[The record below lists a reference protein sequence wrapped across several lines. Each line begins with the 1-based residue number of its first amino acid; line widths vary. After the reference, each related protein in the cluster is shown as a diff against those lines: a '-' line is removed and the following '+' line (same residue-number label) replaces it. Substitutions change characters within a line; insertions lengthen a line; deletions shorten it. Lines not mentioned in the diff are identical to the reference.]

1 MPGSLGHAKLP
12 RVIRFGDCAVD
23 VGAREVR
30 LHGRVQ
36 HLEPRAFDVLAYL
49 LAHHE
54 RVVAKEELLDEVWG
68 DRFVSESALTT
79 RIKEIRRAIG
89 DDGTQQRLV
98 RNVRGLGYR
107 FIGELVADDRPRRAP
122 IIGRSGDVT
131 AVVELVGSSRLVT
144 LVGPGG
150 VGKTRLAVE
159 VAAKLAGHAGSG
171 SAFVDLAAIVDPD
184 AIVPALLHAAGIRA
198 DAGEPAAALRTLG
211 ELDAVVVLDNCEHL
225 VDAVA
230 SVVETVMGAPG
241 RARIL
246 ATSRERL
253 GVTDEQV
260 WPVTPL
266 DRLAARSLFLER
278 AGVAAVG
285 SVPADVDVASVDR
298 IVDAVDRL
306 PLAIE
311 MAAARLSSMGLD
323 ELATI
328 VATRLDLLRSPV
340 RGTTDRHRTLTTLIA
355 WSEEL
360 LDPDERT
367 AFAELAVFAGPVSMA
382 DLTGVLSGHDA
393 FDHVCRLVDRS
404 LAVVD
409 ATNGPARYRLL
420 EIVRRSATVRLD
432 ETGAVA
438 RRHAAWFTAITE
450 DADQML
456 RTPAERE
463 GRTRIE
469 DRRDELRAAHRW
481 ATSREPDL
489 AARLTAAVQLHA
501 HTSLWSEPAE
511 WAHRLSLVID
521 PHDAVAPHV
530 WAAMANAA
538 AHAGRLTDGLQLAE
552 RALASD
558 DLRVA
563 AVALEAIAD
572 IAMYQGDLTRCGDA
586 ARRLADVGQRLDD
599 LHATVLGHVD
609 QALALVYAD
618 DHAALPILDGLDRAG
633 LAPSD
638 RAWILFAEGEALAK
652 VDPVRSLEAFDN
664 AIDVADDVGNKFLSG
679 VARVAASSVHA
690 RSGEP
695 QRALQAFA
703 GIIDEWR
710 HQGNVTHLV
719 ISLRNLAELFARVGA
734 LEAAGEL
741 LGALQ
746 PRSVAAAYGAE
757 AQRLAEAMA
766 TLERTAGEHNVAGWV
781 ARGGRHDLR
790 EATNTALATIATLTH
805 TEQTQRNGKPA

>member
-1 MPGSLGHAKLP
+1 M
-12 RVIRFGDCAVD
+12 
-23 VGAREVR
+23 
-30 LHGRVQ
+30 
-36 HLEPRAFDVLAYL
+36 
-49 LAHHE
+49 
-54 RVVAKEELLDEVWG
+54 
-68 DRFVSESALTT
+68 
-79 RIKEIRRAIG
+79 
-89 DDGTQQRLV
+89 
-98 RNVRGLGYR
+98 
-107 FIGELVADDRPRRAP
+107 
-122 IIGRSGDVT
+122 T
-131 AVVELVGSSRLVT
+131 AVVELLGSSRLVT
-144 LVGPGG
+144 LTGPGG

-159 VAAKLAGHAGSG
+159 VADNLAGRVGAG
-171 SAFVDLAAIVDPD
+171 SAFVDLAVIVDPD
-184 AIVPALLHAAGIRA
+184 AIVPALLHCVGIGA
-198 DAGEPAAALRTLG
+198 DVGDPAAALRTLG
-211 ELDAVVVLDNCEHL
+211 ELDALVVLDNCEHL
-225 VDAVA
+225 IDAVA
-230 SVVETVMGAPG
+230 SVVETVTGAPG

-253 GVTDEQV
+253 GAKDEQV

-278 AGVAAVG
+278 ARVAAGPV
-285 SVPADVDVASVDR
+285 SAEVDVVSVDR

-311 MAAARLSSMGLD
+311 MAAARLSSTGLD

-360 LDPDERT
+360 LDPGERT
-367 AFAELAVFAGPVSMA
+367 AFAELAVFAGPVSMV
-382 DLTGVLSGHDA
+382 DLTGVLSGDDA

-404 LAVVD
+404 LAVVE
-409 ATNGPARYRLL
+409 ATNGAARYRLL
-420 EIVRRSATVRLD
+420 ETVRRSATVRLD
-432 ETGAVA
+432 DTGVVA

-450 DADQML
+450 DADRML
-456 RTPAERE
+456 RTPAERD

-469 DRRDELRAAHRW
+469 ARRDELRAAHRW
-481 ATSREPDL
+481 ATSQAPGM

-511 WAHRLSLVID
+511 WADRLSLVID
-521 PHDAVAPHV
+521 PHDANAPHV

-552 RALASD
+552 RALASH
-558 DLRVA
+558 DLRAA

-572 IAMYQGDLTRCGDA
+572 IAMYQGALARCGDA
-586 ARRLADVGQRLDD
+586 ARQLSDVGRRLDD
-599 LHATVLGHVD
+599 LHVTVLGHVD

-618 DHAALPILDGLDRAG
+618 DYAAALPILDGLTRER

-638 RAWILFAEGEALAK
+638 RAWILYAEGEALAEA
-652 VDPVRSLEAFDN
+652 DPVRSLEAFDK
-664 AIDVADDVGNKFLSG
+664 AIDLADDVGNRFLGG
-679 VARVAASSVHA
+679 VARVAATSVHA

-710 HQGNVTHLV
+710 RQGNVTHLV

-734 LEAAGEL
+734 IEAAGEL

-746 PRSVAAAYGAE
+746 ARSVASAYGAE
-757 AQRLAEAMA
+757 AQRLAEAAA
-766 TLERTAGEHNVAGWV
+766 TLERTAGEHNVARWV

-790 EATNTALATIATLTH
+790 EATTTALATITALTH
-805 TEQTQRNGKPA
+805 TEPTPTNGKSA

>member
-1 MPGSLGHAKLP
+1 MPLGHAKLR
-12 RVIRFGDCAVD
+12 RVIRFDDCAVD
-23 VGAREVR
+23 VAAREVR
-30 LHGRVQ
+30 LHGRVR

-49 LAHHE
+49 LAHRE
-54 RVVAKEELLDEVWG
+54 RVVPKEELLDEVWG

-98 RNVRGLGYR
+98 RNIRGRGYR
-107 FIGELVADDRPRRAP
+107 FIGQLVADEGRRRPP
-122 IIGRSGDVT
+122 IIGRSADVT
-131 AVVELVGSSRLVT
+131 DLVELLGSSRLVT

-159 VAAKLAGHAGSG
+159 VAANLAGRVGGG
-171 SAFVDLAAIVDPD
+171 SAFVDLAVIVDPD
-184 AIVPALLHAAGIRA
+184 AIVPALLHCVGIRA
-198 DAGEPAAALRTLG
+198 DVGDPAAALRTLG
-211 ELDAVVVLDNCEHL
+211 ELDVVVVLDNCEHL

-230 SVVETVMGAPG
+230 SVVEMVTGAPG

-253 GVTDEQV
+253 GVKDEQV

-266 DRLAARSLFLER
+266 DHLAARSLFLER
-278 AGVAAVG
+278 AGVASAG
-285 SVPADVDVASVDR
+285 SMSAEVDVALVDR

-311 MAAARLSSMGLD
+311 MAAARLSSTGLD
-323 ELATI
+323 ELAMI

-360 LDPDERT
+360 LDPGERM
-367 AFAELAVFAGPVSMA
+367 AFAELAVFAGPVSMV
-382 DLTGVLSGHDA
+382 DIVGVLSGDDA

-420 EIVRRSATVRLD
+420 ETVRRSATVRLD
-432 ETGAVA
+432 DTGAVA
-438 RRHAAWFTAITE
+438 GRHAAWFTAIAE

-521 PHDAVAPHV
+521 PHDAIAAHV

-538 AHAGRLTDGLQLAE
+538 AHAGRLTDGLLLAE

-558 DLRVA
+558 DLRAA

-572 IAMYQGDLTRCGDA
+572 IAMYQGDLARCGDA
-586 ARRLADVGQRLDD
+586 ARQLSDVGRRLDD

-609 QALALVYAD
+609 QALALVYGD
-618 DHAALPILDGLDRAG
+618 DHDAALPILDGLTRER

-638 RAWILFAEGEALAK
+638 RAWILYAEGEALAA
-652 VDPVRSLEAFDN
+652 VDPARSLEAFDQ
-664 AIDVADDVGNKFLSG
+664 AIDLADDVGNRFLGG
-679 VARVAASSVHA
+679 VARVAATSVHA

-695 QRALQAFA
+695 QRALRAFA
-703 GIIDEWR
+703 VIIDEWR
-710 HQGNVTHLV
+710 RQGNVTHLV
-719 ISLRNLAELFARVGA
+719 ISLRNLVELFARVGA

-757 AQRLAEAMA
+757 AQRLTEAAA
-766 TLERTAGEHNVAGWV
+766 TLERTAGERTVARWV

-790 EATNTALATIATLTH
+790 EATSTALATIATLTDREP
-805 TEQTQRNGKPA
+805 TSPSRR

>member
-1 MPGSLGHAKLP
+1 
-12 RVIRFGDCAVD
+12 
-23 VGAREVR
+23 
-30 LHGRVQ
+30 
-36 HLEPRAFDVLAYL
+36 VLAYL
-49 LAHHE
+49 LAHRE
-54 RVVAKEELLDEVWG
+54 RLVPKEELLDEVWG

-89 DDGTQQRLV
+89 DDGSHQRLV
-98 RNVRGLGYR
+98 LNVRGRGYR
-107 FIGELVADDRPRRAP
+107 FIGQLVADEGRRRPP
-122 IIGRSGDVT
+122 IIGRSADVT
-131 AVVELVGSSRLVT
+131 DVVELLGSSRLVT

-159 VAAKLAGHAGSG
+159 VADNLAGRFGAGSV
-171 SAFVDLAAIVDPD
+171 FVDLAVIVDPD
-184 AIVPALLHAAGIRA
+184 AIVPALLHGVGIRA
-198 DAGEPAAALRTLG
+198 DVGDQADALRTLG

-225 VDAVA
+225 VDTVA
-230 SVVETVMGAPG
+230 SVVDTVTGAPG

-253 GVTDEQV
+253 GAAGEQV

-278 AGVAAVG
+278 ARSAAAGPV
-285 SVPADVDVASVDR
+285 SAEVDVVSVDR

-311 MAAARLSSMGLD
+311 MAAARLSSTGLD

-328 VATRLDLLRSPV
+328 VATRLDLLRSPI
-340 RGTTDRHRTLTTLIA
+340 RGTSDRHRTLTTLIA

-367 AFAELAVFAGPVSMA
+367 SFAELAVFAGPVSMVDIA
-382 DLTGVLSGHDA
+382 GVLSGDDA

-409 ATNGPARYRLL
+409 ATSGPARYRLL
-420 EIVRRSATVRLD
+420 ETVRRSATARLD
-432 ETGAVA
+432 DTGAVA
-438 RRHAAWFTAITE
+438 RRHASWFTEVTE
-450 DADQML
+450 NADRML
-456 RTPAERE
+456 RTSAESD
-463 GRTRIE
+463 GRASIGA
-469 DRRDELRAAHRW
+469 RRDELRAAHRW
-481 ATSREPDL
+481 ATSHEPDL

-501 HTSLWSEPAE
+501 HTSLWNEPAE
-511 WAHRLSLVID
+511 WADRLSLVVS
-521 PHDAVAPHV
+521 PHDASAAHV

-538 AHAGRLTDGLQLAE
+538 AHGGRLTEGLLLAE

-558 DLRVA
+558 DLRAA

-572 IAMYQGDLTRCGDA
+572 IAMYQGDLARCGDA
-586 ARRLADVGQRLDD
+586 ARQLSDVGRRLDD
-599 LHATVLGHVD
+599 LHVTVLGHVD

-618 DHAALPILDGLDRAG
+618 DHGAALPIIDGLNRER

-638 RAWILFAEGEALAK
+638 RAWILYAEGEALAEA
-652 VDPVRSLEAFDN
+652 DPARSLEAFDK
-664 AIDVADDVGNKFLSG
+664 AIDLADDVGNPFLGG
-679 VARVAASSVHA
+679 VARVAATSVHA

-703 GIIDEWR
+703 GIIDDWR
-710 HQGNVTHLV
+710 RQGNVTHLV

-741 LGALQ
+741 LGSLQ
-746 PRSVAAAYGAE
+746 SRSVAAAYGAE
-757 AQRLAEAMA
+757 AQRLAEAAA
-766 TLERTAGEHNVAGWV
+766 TLERAAGERNVARWL

-790 EATNTALATIATLTH
+790 EATNTALATIATLTD
-805 TEQTQRNGKPA
+805 TGPTQQNGRPA

>member
-1 MPGSLGHAKLP
+1 MAVGHAKLR
-12 RVIRFGDCAVD
+12 RVIRFDDCAVD
-23 VGAREVR
+23 VAAREVR

-49 LAHHE
+49 LAHRE

-98 RNVRGLGYR
+98 RNIRGRGYR
-107 FIGELVADDRPRRAP
+107 FIGQLVADEGRRRPP
-122 IIGRSGDVT
+122 IIGRSADVT
-131 AVVELVGSSRLVT
+131 DVVELLGSSRLVT
-144 LVGPGG
+144 LIGPGG

-159 VAAKLAGHAGSG
+159 VAANLAGRVGGG
-171 SAFVDLAAIVDPD
+171 SAFVDLAVIVDPD
-184 AIVPALLHAAGIRA
+184 AIVPALLHCVGIRA
-198 DAGEPAAALRTLG
+198 DVGDPAAALRTLG

-230 SVVETVMGAPG
+230 SVVETVTGAPG

-278 AGVAAVG
+278 AGVAAAG
-285 SVPADVDVASVDR
+285 SVSAEVDVVSVDR

-311 MAAARLSSMGLD
+311 MAAARLSSTGLD

-367 AFAELAVFAGPVSMA
+367 AFAELAVFAGPVSMV
-382 DLTGVLSGHDA
+382 DLTGVLSGDDA

-420 EIVRRSATVRLD
+420 ETVRRSATVRLD
-432 ETGAVA
+432 DTGAVA

-456 RTPAERE
+456 RTPAESE

-481 ATSREPDL
+481 ATSQEPDL

-511 WAHRLSLVID
+511 WADRLSLVID
-521 PHDAVAPHV
+521 PHDAIAPHV

-558 DLRVA
+558 DLRAA

-572 IAMYQGDLTRCGDA
+572 IAMYQGDLARCGDA
-586 ARRLADVGQRLDD
+586 ARQLSDVGRRLDD

-618 DHAALPILDGLDRAG
+618 DHDAALPILDGLTRER

-638 RAWILFAEGEALAK
+638 RAWILYAEGEALAE
-652 VDPVRSLEAFDN
+652 VDPVRSLEAFDK
-664 AIDVADDVGNKFLSG
+664 AIDLADDVGNRFLGG
-679 VARVAASSVHA
+679 VARVAATSVHA

-710 HQGNVTHLV
+710 RQGNVTHLV

-757 AQRLAEAMA
+757 AQRLAEAAA
-766 TLERTAGEHNVAGWV
+766 TLERTAGEHNVARWV

-805 TEQTQRNGKPA
+805 TEPTQQNGKPA

>member
-1 MPGSLGHAKLP
+1 M
-12 RVIRFGDCAVD
+12 
-23 VGAREVR
+23 
-30 LHGRVQ
+30 
-36 HLEPRAFDVLAYL
+36 LAYL
-49 LAHHE
+49 LAHRE

-98 RNVRGLGYR
+98 RNIRGRGYR
-107 FIGELVADDRPRRAP
+107 FIGQLVADEGRRRPP
-122 IIGRSGDVT
+122 IIGRSADVT
-131 AVVELVGSSRLVT
+131 DVMELLGSSRLVT
-144 LVGPGG
+144 LTGPGG

-159 VAAKLAGHAGSG
+159 VAANRAGRVGGG
-171 SAFVDLAAIVDPD
+171 SAFVDLAVINDND
-184 AIVPALLHAAGIRA
+184 AIVPALLHAVGIRA
-198 DAGEPAAALRTLG
+198 DVNDAAAALRALG

-225 VDAVA
+225 IDAVA
-230 SVVETVMGAPG
+230 SVVETVTGAPG

-253 GVTDEQV
+253 GVTGERV

-278 AGVAAVG
+278 ARVAGGLVSAEI
-285 SVPADVDVASVDR
+285 DVVSIDR

-311 MAAARLSSMGLD
+311 MAAARLSSTGLD

-328 VATRLDLLRSPV
+328 VATRLELLRSPV

-360 LDPDERT
+360 LHPDERT
-367 AFAELAVFAGPVSMA
+367 TFAELAVFAGPVSMV
-382 DLTGVLSGHDA
+382 DLTGVLSGDDA

-420 EIVRRSATVRLD
+420 DTVRRSATVQLD
-432 ETGAVA
+432 DTGAVA

-469 DRRDELRAAHRW
+469 DRRDELRATHRW
-481 ATSREPDL
+481 ATSQAPDL
-489 AARLTAAVQLHA
+489 ATRLTAAVQLHA
-501 HTSLWSEPAE
+501 HTTLWAEPAE
-511 WAHRLSLVID
+511 WADRLSLIID
-521 PHDAVAPHV
+521 PHDTTAPHV

-552 RALASD
+552 RALASH
-558 DLRVA
+558 DLRA
-563 AVALEAIAD
+563 TAVALEAIAD
-572 IAMYQGDLTRCGDA
+572 IAMYQGDLSRCSDA
-586 ARRLADVGQRLDD
+586 ARQLSDVGRRLDD

-618 DHAALPILDGLDRAG
+618 DHDAALPILDRLSRER

-638 RAWILFAEGEALAK
+638 RAWILYAEGEALAEA
-652 VDPVRSLEAFDN
+652 DPVRSLDAFDK
-664 AIDVADDVGNKFLSG
+664 AIDLADDVGNRFLGG
-679 VARVAASSVHA
+679 VARVASTSVHA

-695 QRALQAFA
+695 QRALRAFT

-710 HQGNVTHLV
+710 RQGNVTHLV

-746 PRSVAAAYGAE
+746 SRSVAAAYGAE
-757 AQRLAEAMA
+757 AQRLAEATA
-766 TLERTAGEHNVAGWV
+766 TLEHTAGEHNVARWV

-790 EATNTALATIATLTH
+790 EATNTALATIATLIH
-805 TEQTQRNGKPA
+805 TAR

>member
-1 MPGSLGHAKLP
+1 
-12 RVIRFGDCAVD
+12 VIRFDDCAVD
-23 VGAREVR
+23 VAAREVR
-30 LHGRVQ
+30 LRGRVQ

-49 LAHHE
+49 LAHRE
-54 RVVAKEELLDEVWG
+54 RLVPKEELLDEVWG

-89 DDGTQQRLV
+89 DDGSQQRLV
-98 RNVRGLGYR
+98 RNARGRGYR
-107 FIGELVADDRPRRAP
+107 FVGQLVADHGQRPP
-122 IIGRSGDVT
+122 IIGRSADVN
-131 AVVELVGSSRLVT
+131 AVMELLGSSRLVT
-144 LVGPGG
+144 LTGPGG
-150 VGKTRLAVE
+150 VGKTQLAVE
-159 VAAKLAGHAGSG
+159 VAANLAGPACGG
-171 SAFVDLAAIVDPD
+171 SAFVDLAAINDPD
-184 AIVPALLHAAGIRA
+184 AILPALLHNVGIRP
-198 DAGEPAAALRTLG
+198 DVGDPTSALRAIG
-211 ELDAVVVLDNCEHL
+211 ELDALVVLDNCEHL
-225 VDAVA
+225 VESVA
-230 SVVETVMGAPG
+230 SLVQMVMGTPG

-253 GVTDEQV
+253 GVKDEQV

-278 AGVAAVG
+278 ARSAAG
-285 SVPADVDVASVDR
+285 TVPADVDEVAVDR

-311 MAAARLSSMGLD
+311 MAAARMSSTGLD

-328 VATRLDLLRSPV
+328 VATRLDLLRSPE
-340 RGTTDRHRTLTTLIA
+340 RGTTDRHRTLAAMIA

-360 LDPDERT
+360 LDPGERT
-367 AFAELAVFAGPVSMA
+367 TFGELAVFAGPVSMV
-382 DLTGVLSGHDA
+382 DLDGVLSGDDA

-409 ATNGPARYRLL
+409 TTNGPARYRLL
-420 EIVRRSATVRLD
+420 ETVRRAATVRLD
-432 ETGAVA
+432 DTGAVQ
-438 RRHAAWFTAITE
+438 RRHADWFTAITE

-481 ATSREPDL
+481 ATSQARDL

-501 HTSLWSEPAE
+501 HTTLWGEPAE

-521 PHDAVAPHV
+521 PHDATAPHV

-552 RALASD
+552 RALASH
-558 DLRVA
+558 DLRAA

-572 IAMYQGDLTRCGDA
+572 IAMYQGDLTRCSDA
-586 ARRLADVGQRLDD
+586 ARQLADVGRRLDD
-599 LHATVLGHVD
+599 LHITILGHVD
-609 QALALVYAD
+609 QALALVYAA
-618 DHAALPILDGLDRAG
+618 DHDAALPILDGLTRER

-638 RAWILFAEGEALAK
+638 RAWILFAEGEALAE
-652 VDPVRSLEAFDN
+652 VDPVRSLEALDT
-664 AIDVADDVGNKFLSG
+664 AINLADDVGNRFLSG
-679 VARVAASSVHA
+679 VARVAATSVHA

-695 QRALQAFA
+695 QQALHAFT

-710 HQGNVTHLV
+710 RQGSNTHLV
-719 ISLRNLAELFARVGA
+719 ISLRNLADLFARVGA
-734 LEAAGEL
+734 HEAAGEL
-741 LGALQ
+741 IGALRS
-746 PRSVAAAYGAE
+746 RSVAAAYGTE
-757 AQRLAEAMA
+757 AKRLAEAA
-766 TLERTAGEHNVAGWV
+766 TTLVRTAGTRNVTRWI
-781 ARGGRHDLR
+781 ARGRRHDLR
-790 EATNTALATIATLTH
+790 QATDSALATITALTNTQAT
-805 TEQTQRNGKPA
+805 QQNGKPA

>member
-1 MPGSLGHAKLP
+1 MPGSFGHAKLR

-23 VGAREVR
+23 VAAREVR

-36 HLEPRAFDVLAYL
+36 HLEPRAFDVLAHL
-49 LAHHE
+49 LAHRE

-98 RNVRGLGYR
+98 RNVRGRGYR
-107 FIGELVADDRPRRAP
+107 FIGQLVADEGPRRAP
-122 IIGRSGDVT
+122 IIGRSADVT
-131 AVVELVGSSRLVT
+131 AVVELLGSSRLVT

-159 VAAKLAGHAGSG
+159 VASKLAGHVGDG

-184 AIVPALLHAAGIRA
+184 AIVPALLHAVGIRA
-198 DAGEPAAALRTLG
+198 DAGDPAAALRAVG
-211 ELDAVVVLDNCEHL
+211 ELDALVVLDNCEHL

-230 SVVETVMGAPG
+230 SVVDTVTAAPG
-241 RARIL
+241 RVRIL

-253 GVTDEQV
+253 GTTGERV

-266 DRLAARSLFLER
+266 ERPAARSLFLDR
-278 AGVAAVG
+278 ARAAAAG
-285 SVPADVDVASVDR
+285 SVSADVDVASVDR

-367 AFAELAVFAGPVSMA
+367 AFAELAVFAGPVGMV
-382 DLTGVLSGHDA
+382 DLTGVLSGDDA

-409 ATNGPARYRLL
+409 TANGPARYRLL
-420 EIVRRSATVRLD
+420 ETVRRSATVRLD
-432 ETGAVA
+432 DSGAVA
-438 RRHAAWFTAITE
+438 RRHAAWFTEITE
-450 DADQML
+450 AADQLL
-456 RTPAERE
+456 RTPAEAE
-463 GRTRIE
+463 GRARIE
-469 DRRDELRAAHRW
+469 GRRDELRAAHRW
-481 ATSREPDL
+481 ATSHEPGL

-501 HTSLWSEPAE
+501 HTSLWAEPAE
-511 WAHRLSLVID
+511 WAGRLSLVID
-521 PHDAVAPHV
+521 PHDAMAPHV

-558 DLRVA
+558 DLRAV

-572 IAMYQGDLTRCGDA
+572 IAMYQGDLARCRDA
-586 ARRLADVGQRLDD
+586 ARRLGDVGRRLDD

-618 DHAALPILDGLDRAG
+618 DHDAALPILDGLDRAG

-638 RAWILFAEGEALAK
+638 RAWILYAEGEALAE
-652 VDPVRSLEAFDN
+652 VDPVRSLEAFDQ
-664 AIDVADDVGNKFLSG
+664 AIDLADDVGNRFLGG
-679 VARVAASSVHA
+679 VARVSATSVHA

-695 QRALQAFA
+695 QR
-703 GIIDEWR
+703 R
-710 HQGNVTHLV
+710 
-719 ISLRNLAELFARVGA
+719 
-734 LEAAGEL
+734 AAGLRRDHRRMAPPGEPHPPRHL
-741 LGALQ
+741 AAQ
-746 PRSVAAAYGAE
+746 PRRAVRTRRGHRGSRRAARCAAADVGHGRLRRRGA
-757 AQRLAEAMA
+757 ASRRDAGRRSS
-766 TLERTAGEHNVAGWV
+766 ERPVSTPSPAGSPEVGV
-781 ARGGRHDLR
+781 TTFVRR
-790 EATNTALATIATLTH
+790 
-805 TEQTQRNGKPA
+805 QTPPSPRSPR

>member
-1 MPGSLGHAKLP
+1 MPGSLGHAKLR

-159 VAAKLAGHAGSG
+159 VAANLVGHAGSG

-266 DRLAARSLFLER
+266 TAWRPAACSSN
-278 AGVAAVG
+278 GPVW
-285 SVPADVDVASVDR
+285 
-298 IVDAVDRL
+298 
-306 PLAIE
+306 
-311 MAAARLSSMGLD
+311 RLS
-323 ELATI
+323 A
-328 VATRLDLLRSPV
+328 R
-340 RGTTDRHRTLTTLIA
+340 
-355 WSEEL
+355 
-360 LDPDERT
+360 
-367 AFAELAVFAGPVSMA
+367 
-382 DLTGVLSGHDA
+382 
-393 FDHVCRLVDRS
+393 CRLTSMWHRS
-404 LAVVD
+404 IGSSMPSID
-409 ATNGPARYRLL
+409 SRWRSRW
-420 EIVRRSATVRLD
+420 RRP
-432 ETGAVA
+432 G
-438 RRHAAWFTAITE
+438 
-450 DADQML
+450 
-456 RTPAERE
+456 
-463 GRTRIE
+463 
-469 DRRDELRAAHRW
+469 
-481 ATSREPDL
+481 
-489 AARLTAAVQLHA
+489 
-501 HTSLWSEPAE
+501 
-511 WAHRLSLVID
+511 
-521 PHDAVAPHV
+521 
-530 WAAMANAA
+530 
-538 AHAGRLTDGLQLAE
+538 
-552 RALASD
+552 
-558 DLRVA
+558 
-563 AVALEAIAD
+563 
-572 IAMYQGDLTRCGDA
+572 
-586 ARRLADVGQRLDD
+586 
-599 LHATVLGHVD
+599 
-609 QALALVYAD
+609 
-618 DHAALPILDGLDRAG
+618 
-633 LAPSD
+633 
-638 RAWILFAEGEALAK
+638 
-652 VDPVRSLEAFDN
+652 
-664 AIDVADDVGNKFLSG
+664 
-679 VARVAASSVHA
+679 
-690 RSGEP
+690 
-695 QRALQAFA
+695 
-703 GIIDEWR
+703 
-710 HQGNVTHLV
+710 
-719 ISLRNLAELFARVGA
+719 
-734 LEAAGEL
+734 
-741 LGALQ
+741 
-746 PRSVAAAYGAE
+746 
-757 AQRLAEAMA
+757 
-766 TLERTAGEHNVAGWV
+766 
-781 ARGGRHDLR
+781 
-790 EATNTALATIATLTH
+790 
-805 TEQTQRNGKPA
+805 

>member
-1 MPGSLGHAKLP
+1 M
-12 RVIRFGDCAVD
+12 
-23 VGAREVR
+23 
-30 LHGRVQ
+30 
-36 HLEPRAFDVLAYL
+36 
-49 LAHHE
+49 
-54 RVVAKEELLDEVWG
+54 
-68 DRFVSESALTT
+68 
-79 RIKEIRRAIG
+79 
-89 DDGTQQRLV
+89 
-98 RNVRGLGYR
+98 
-107 FIGELVADDRPRRAP
+107 
-122 IIGRSGDVT
+122 
-131 AVVELVGSSRLVT
+131 
-144 LVGPGG
+144 
-150 VGKTRLAVE
+150 
-159 VAAKLAGHAGSG
+159 AAKLAGHVGAG

-184 AIVPALLHAAGIRA
+184 AIVPALLHGVGIRA
-198 DAGEPAAALRTLG
+198 DAGDPAAALRTLG

-230 SVVETVMGAPG
+230 SVVETVTGAPG

-278 AGVAAVG
+278 AGVAAAG
-285 SVPADVDVASVDR
+285 SVSAEVDVASVDR

-367 AFAELAVFAGPVSMA
+367 AFAELAVFAGPVSMV
-382 DLTGVLSGHDA
+382 DLTGVLSGDDA

-420 EIVRRSATVRLD
+420 ETVRRSATVRLD
-432 ETGAVA
+432 DTGAVA
-438 RRHAAWFTAITE
+438 RRHAAWFTEVTE

-481 ATSREPDL
+481 ATSQEPDL

-511 WAHRLSLVID
+511 WADRLSLVID
-521 PHDAVAPHV
+521 PQDATAPHV

-558 DLRVA
+558 DLRAA

-572 IAMYQGDLTRCGDA
+572 IAMYQGDLARCGDA
-586 ARRLADVGQRLDD
+586 ARQLSDVGRRLDD

-618 DHAALPILDGLDRAG
+618 DHDAALPILDGLTRER

-638 RAWILFAEGEALAK
+638 RAWILYAEGEALAE
-652 VDPVRSLEAFDN
+652 VDPVRSLEAFDK
-664 AIDVADDVGNKFLSG
+664 AIDLADDVGNRFLGG
-679 VARVAASSVHA
+679 VARVAATSVHA

-710 HQGNVTHLV
+710 RQGNVTHLV

-757 AQRLAEAMA
+757 AQRLAEATA

-805 TEQTQRNGKPA
+805 TEPTQQEREACLRNRPASVPQRP

>member
-1 MPGSLGHAKLP
+1 MAVGHAKLR
-12 RVIRFGDCAVD
+12 RVIRFDDCAVD
-23 VGAREVR
+23 VAAREVR

-49 LAHHE
+49 LAHRE
-54 RVVAKEELLDEVWG
+54 RVVAKEELLDELWG

-98 RNVRGLGYR
+98 RNIRGRGYR
-107 FIGELVADDRPRRAP
+107 FIGQLVADEGRRRPP
-122 IIGRSGDVT
+122 LIGRSADVT
-131 AVVELVGSSRLVT
+131 DVVELLGSSRLVT
-144 LVGPGG
+144 LIGPGG

-159 VAAKLAGHAGSG
+159 VAANLAGRVGGG
-171 SAFVDLAAIVDPD
+171 SAFVDLAVIVDPD
-184 AIVPALLHAAGIRA
+184 AIVPALLHCVGIRA
-198 DAGEPAAALRTLG
+198 DVGDPAVALRTLG
-211 ELDAVVVLDNCEHL
+211 ELDVVVVLDNCEHL
-225 VDAVA
+225 VDTVA
-230 SVVETVMGAPG
+230 SVVETVTGAPG

-253 GVTDEQV
+253 GVKDEQV

-278 AGVAAVG
+278 AGVAAAG
-285 SVPADVDVASVDR
+285 SVSAEVDLVSVDR

-311 MAAARLSSMGLD
+311 MAAARLSSTGLD

-340 RGTTDRHRTLTTLIA
+340 RGKTDRHRTLTTLIA

-367 AFAELAVFAGPVSMA
+367 AFAELAVFAGPVSMV
-382 DLTGVLSGHDA
+382 DLTGVLSGDDA

-404 LAVVD
+404 LAVVE

-420 EIVRRSATVRLD
+420 ETVRRSATVRLD
-432 ETGAVA
+432 DTGAVS

-450 DADQML
+450 DADRML

-481 ATSREPDL
+481 ATSQEPGM

-511 WAHRLSLVID
+511 WADRLSLVID
-521 PHDAVAPHV
+521 PQDAIAPHV

-538 AHAGRLTDGLQLAE
+538 AHAGRLTDGRQLAE

-558 DLRVA
+558 DLRAA

-572 IAMYQGDLTRCGDA
+572 IAMYQGDLVRCGDA
-586 ARRLADVGQRLDD
+586 ARQLNDVGRRLDD

-618 DHAALPILDGLDRAG
+618 DHDAALPILDGLARER

-638 RAWILFAEGEALAK
+638 RAWILYAEGEALAE
-652 VDPVRSLEAFDN
+652 VDPVRSLEAFDK
-664 AIDVADDVGNKFLSG
+664 AIDLADDVGNRFLGG
-679 VARVAASSVHA
+679 VARVAATSVHA

-695 QRALQAFA
+695 QRALRAFA

-710 HQGNVTHLV
+710 RQGNVTHLV

-746 PRSVAAAYGAE
+746 PRSIAAAYGAE
-757 AQRLAEAMA
+757 AQRLAEAA
-766 TLERTAGEHNVAGWV
+766 AKLERTAGARNVARWV

-790 EATNTALATIATLTH
+790 DATNTALATIATLTH
-805 TEQTQRNGKPA
+805 TEPTQQNGRPA

>member
-1 MPGSLGHAKLP
+1 M
-12 RVIRFGDCAVD
+12 IRFDDCAVD
-23 VGAREVR
+23 VAAREVR

-36 HLEPRAFDVLAYL
+36 HLEPRAFDVLACL

-54 RVVAKEELLDEVWG
+54 RVVPKEELLDEVWG

-98 RNVRGLGYR
+98 RNIRGRGYR
-107 FIGELVADDRPRRAP
+107 FIGQLVADEGLRRPP
-122 IIGRSGDVT
+122 IIGRSADV
-131 AVVELVGSSRLVT
+131 AEVVELLGSSRLVT

-159 VAAKLAGHAGSG
+159 VAAILAGRVGG
-171 SAFVDLAAIVDPD
+171 GPAFVDLAVIVDPA
-184 AIVPALLHAAGIRA
+184 AIVPALLHCVGIRA
-198 DAGEPAAALRTLG
+198 DAGDPAAALRTLG

-225 VDAVA
+225 VEAVA
-230 SVVETVMGAPG
+230 SVVETVTGSPG

-253 GVTDEQV
+253 GVRDEQV

-266 DRLAARSLFLER
+266 DRLAARGLFLER
-278 AGVAAVG
+278 ARVAAAG
-285 SVPADVDVASVDR
+285 SVSADVDVASVDR

-311 MAAARLSSMGLD
+311 MAAARLSSTGLD

-340 RGTTDRHRTLTTLIA
+340 RGTTDRHRTLTSLIA

-360 LDPDERT
+360 LDPGERT
-367 AFAELAVFAGPVSMA
+367 AFAELAVFAGPASMV
-382 DLTGVLSGHDA
+382 DLTGVLSGDDA

-409 ATNGPARYRLL
+409 ATSGPARYRLL
-420 EIVRRSATVRLD
+420 ETVRRSATVRL
-432 ETGAVA
+432 EESGPVA
-438 RRHAAWFTAITE
+438 RRHAAWFTEITE
-450 DADQML
+450 DADRML

-463 GRTRIE
+463 GRARIE
-469 DRRDELRAAHRW
+469 ARRDELRAAHRW
-481 ATSREPDL
+481 ATSQEPDL

-511 WAHRLSLVID
+511 WADRLALIID
-521 PHDAVAPHV
+521 PQDAIAPHV

-558 DLRVA
+558 DLSAA

-572 IAMYQGDLTRCGDA
+572 IAMYQGDLARCGDA
-586 ARRLADVGQRLDD
+586 ARQLTDVGRRLDD

-618 DHAALPILDGLDRAG
+618 DHDAALPILDGLARER

-638 RAWILFAEGEALAK
+638 RAWILYAEGEALAE
-652 VDPVRSLEAFDN
+652 VDPVRSLEALDN
-664 AIDVADDVGNKFLSG
+664 AIDLADDVGNRFLGG
-679 VARVAASSVHA
+679 VARVASTSVHA

-695 QRALQAFA
+695 ERALQAFA
-703 GIIDEWR
+703 GIIVDWR
-710 HQGNVTHLV
+710 RQGSVTHLV
-719 ISLRNLAELFARVGA
+719 ISLRNLAELFGRVGA

-746 PRSVAAAYGAE
+746 SRSVAAAYGAE
-757 AQRLAEAMA
+757 AQRLAEAAA
-766 TLERTAGEHNVAGWV
+766 TLQRTAGEHNVARWV
-781 ARGGRHDLR
+781 ARGGRHNLR
-790 EATNTALATIATLTH
+790 EATDTALSTIATLTDS
-805 TEQTQRNGKPA
+805 EPSQQNGEPA

>member
-1 MPGSLGHAKLP
+1 MPGSFGHAKLR

-23 VGAREVR
+23 VAAREVR

-36 HLEPRAFDVLAYL
+36 HLEPRAFDVLAHL
-49 LAHHE
+49 LAHRE

-98 RNVRGLGYR
+98 RNVRGRGYR
-107 FIGELVADDRPRRAP
+107 FIGELVADEGPRRAP
-122 IIGRSGDVT
+122 IIGRSADVT
-131 AVVELVGSSRLVT
+131 AVVELLGSSRLVT

-159 VAAKLAGHAGSG
+159 VAAKLAGHAGDG

-184 AIVPALLHAAGIRA
+184 AIVPALLHAVGIRA
-198 DAGEPAAALRTLG
+198 DAGDPAAALRAVG

-230 SVVETVMGAPG
+230 SVVDTVTGAPG

-253 GVTDEQV
+253 GVTGERV

-266 DRLAARSLFLER
+266 DRPAARSLFLDR
-278 AGVAAVG
+278 ARAAAAG
-285 SVPADVDVASVDR
+285 SVSADVDVASVDR

-367 AFAELAVFAGPVSMA
+367 AFAELAVFAGPVSMV
-382 DLTGVLSGHDA
+382 DLTGVLSGDDA

-420 EIVRRSATVRLD
+420 ETVRRSATVRLD
-432 ETGAVA
+432 DTGAVA
-438 RRHAAWFTAITE
+438 RRHAAWFTEVTE
-450 DADQML
+450 AADQML
-456 RTPAERE
+456 RTPAE
-463 GRTRIE
+463 
-469 DRRDELRAAHRW
+469 
-481 ATSREPDL
+481 S
-489 AARLTAAVQLHA
+489 
-501 HTSLWSEPAE
+501 
-511 WAHRLSLVID
+511 
-521 PHDAVAPHV
+521 
-530 WAAMANAA
+530 
-538 AHAGRLTDGLQLAE
+538 
-552 RALASD
+552 
-558 DLRVA
+558 
-563 AVALEAIAD
+563 
-572 IAMYQGDLTRCGDA
+572 
-586 ARRLADVGQRLDD
+586 
-599 LHATVLGHVD
+599 
-609 QALALVYAD
+609 
-618 DHAALPILDGLDRAG
+618 
-633 LAPSD
+633 
-638 RAWILFAEGEALAK
+638 
-652 VDPVRSLEAFDN
+652 
-664 AIDVADDVGNKFLSG
+664 
-679 VARVAASSVHA
+679 
-690 RSGEP
+690 
-695 QRALQAFA
+695 
-703 GIIDEWR
+703 
-710 HQGNVTHLV
+710 
-719 ISLRNLAELFARVGA
+719 
-734 LEAAGEL
+734 
-741 LGALQ
+741 
-746 PRSVAAAYGAE
+746 
-757 AQRLAEAMA
+757 
-766 TLERTAGEHNVAGWV
+766 
-781 ARGGRHDLR
+781 
-790 EATNTALATIATLTH
+790 
-805 TEQTQRNGKPA
+805 

>member
-1 MPGSLGHAKLP
+1 M
-12 RVIRFGDCAVD
+12 IRFGDCAVD
-23 VGAREVR
+23 VAAREVR

-36 HLEPRAFDVLAYL
+36 HLEPRAFDVLAHL
-49 LAHHE
+49 LAHPE

-98 RNVRGLGYR
+98 RNVRGRGYR
-107 FIGELVADDRPRRAP
+107 FIGQLVPDEGLRRAA
-122 IIGRSGDVT
+122 IIGRAADVT
-131 AVVELVGSSRLVT
+131 AVVDLLDSTRLVT

-159 VAAKLAGHAGSG
+159 VAAEFASRVGDG
-171 SAFVDLAAIVDPD
+171 SAFVDLAAMDDPA
-184 AIVPALLHAAGIRA
+184 AIAPALLHTVGIRA
-198 DAGEPAAALRTLG
+198 DAGDRVAALRALG
-211 ELDAVVVLDNCEHL
+211 ELDAVIVLDNCEHL

-230 SVVETVMGAPG
+230 AVVETVIGGPG
-241 RARIL
+241 RVRIL

-253 GVTDEQV
+253 GTTGERV

-266 DRLAARSLFLER
+266 ERPAARSLFLDR
-278 AGVAAVG
+278 ARAASPGIV
-285 SVPADVDVASVDR
+285 SADVDVASVDR

-311 MAAARLSSMGLD
+311 MAAARLSSTGID

-328 VATRLDLLRSPV
+328 VATRLELLRSPV

-360 LDPDERT
+360 LHPDERT
-367 AFAELAVFAGPVSMA
+367 TFAELAVFAGPVSMN
-382 DLTGVLSGHDA
+382 DLTGVLGDDA

-420 EIVRRSATVRLD
+420 ETVRCSATVRLVD
-432 ETGAVA
+432 TGVVA

-450 DADQML
+450 DADQMV

-463 GRTRIE
+463 GRARIE

-481 ATSREPDL
+481 ATSHQPGL
-489 AARLTAAVQLHA
+489 AARLTAALQLHA

-511 WAHRLSLVID
+511 WADRLSLVID
-521 PHDAVAPHV
+521 PTDATAPHV

-558 DLRVA
+558 DLRAA

-572 IAMYQGDLTRCGDA
+572 IAMYQGDLARCSDA
-586 ARRLADVGQRLDD
+586 ARRLADVGRRLDD
-599 LHATVLGHVD
+599 PHATVLGHVD

-618 DHAALPILDGLDRAG
+618 DHNAALPILDGLTREQ

-638 RAWILFAEGEALAK
+638 QAWILFAEGEALAEA
-652 VDPVRSLEAFDN
+652 DPVRSLDAFDK
-664 AIDVADDVGNKFLSG
+664 AIDLADDVANRFLGG
-679 VARVAASSVHA
+679 VARVAATSVHA

-695 QRALQAFA
+695 QRALQAFT

-710 HQGNVTHLV
+710 RQGNITHLV
-719 ISLRNLAELFARVGA
+719 ISLRNVAELFARVGA
-734 LEAAGEL
+734 IEAAGEL

-746 PRSVAAAYGAE
+746 PTSVAAAYGAE
-757 AQRLAEAMA
+757 AQRLADATA
-766 TLERTAGEHNVAGWV
+766 TLERTAGEHNVARWI
-781 ARGGRHDLR
+781 ARGRRHDLR
-790 EATNTALATIATLTH
+790 DATNTALTTIATLTH
-805 TEQTQRNGKPA
+805 SAPTQQNGKPA